1 MGAHSCECHR
11 PPRKGTA
18 NQGQAWQPLPLHH
31 HPGGEG
37 EVHHRPRGEGGGARV
52 ERGVLLR
59 AASRDPRGWRPE
71 RLPPGE
77 RGPGPHGHAPSAYRA
92 GCVSRS
98 NHYTS

>member
-11 PPRKGTA
+11 PPSKRIA
-18 NQGQAWQPLPLHH
+18 NQGQARQPLPLHH

-37 EVHHRPRGEGGGARV
+37 EVHHRAGGESGGAGV

-59 AASRDPRGWRPE
+59 AVARHPGGRRPE

-77 RGPGPHGHAPSAYRA
+77 RGPGPHCHAPGAHR
-92 GCVSRS
+92 
-98 NHYTS
+98 T